1 MVLYSPV
8 LQAVVYPVALECR
21 YCDPLNAPQ
30 VAMPVDEVD
39 LAEFKRKVLAL
50 ASIVLNV
57 QSGLL

>member
-1 MVLYSPV
+1 
-8 LQAVVYPVALECR
+8 
-21 YCDPLNAPQ
+21 
-30 VAMPVDEVD
+30 MPVDEVD